1 MINPTRIDDFNESD
15 TPWLIE
21 GFVCPSLT
29 LLSGQPKYGKSLLAG
44 HLAVSLI
51 TGTSL
56 VGREVTG
63 NSHTVGWMGFDAN
76 WKNELKNHWSGKVS
90 NKILLYNAIRTH
102 STQTWEELRQSL
114 EREGVTVL
122 IIDHLY
128 GLAGTLTMN
137 DAENVAR
144 IMSLIRPIYEE
155 SKIAVVLL
163 SQAGKGE
170 NTRGRA
176 AHSVAIEAE
185 ARALIRITFKGKGG
199 LRGIELTSNTRGEED
214 FRATLTNEVF
224 STAQVIKK
232 EKIERESPNLVRKL
246 LKEVN
251 HLQLKNWSEL
261 GREMARLGYS
271 VNAGAARTMSTR
283 WRNQS
288 LIKQEN
294 GFFVA
299 GDSLLSYEE
308 LNQYGEINVAT
319 DYLPAEGERV
329 NG

>member
-44 HLAVSLI
+44 HLAESLI
-51 TGTSL
+51 TGVSL
-56 VGREVTG
+56 AGREVTG
-63 NSHTVGWMGFDAN
+63 KSHTVGWMGFDAN
-76 WKNELKNHWSGKVS
+76 WKSELTNLWSGKVS
-90 NKILLYNAIRTH
+90 NKILLYDAIRTH

-128 GLAGTLTMN
+128 GLAGTLGLN

-163 SQAGKGE
+163 AQAGKGIH
-170 NTRGRA
+170 NRGRV

-185 ARALIRITFKGKGG
+185 ARALIRITSKGKDGA
-199 LRGIELTSNTRGEED
+199 RAIELASNTRGEENIKVV
-214 FRATLTNEVF
+214 LTNEVF
-224 STAQVIKK
+224 TTTQVVKK
-232 EKIERESPNLVRKL
+232 EKVERDSPNLVRKL
-246 LKEVN
+246 LDEIS

-261 GREMARLGYS
+261 SREMARLGYS
-271 VNAGAARTMSTR
+271 VNASAARTMSTR
-283 WRNQS
+283 WRNQH

-294 GFFVA
+294 GLITA
-299 GDSLLSYEE
+299 GDSLLTNEE
-308 LNQYGEINVAT
+308 LNQYGVPYVAT
-319 DYLPAEGERV
+319 DYLPEVGERV